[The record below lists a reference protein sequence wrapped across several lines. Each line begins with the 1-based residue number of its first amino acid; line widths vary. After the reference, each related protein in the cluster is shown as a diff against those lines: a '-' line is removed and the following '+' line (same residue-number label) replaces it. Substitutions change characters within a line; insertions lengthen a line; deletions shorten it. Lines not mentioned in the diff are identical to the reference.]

1 MHTSCMLY
9 QFGFGECNALQ
20 SLQQETRKARSG
32 RDFKHFKL
40 QSFVFTQTEGICR
53 SKFVFGR
60 SPSMAQKQTPT
71 SQLNEADFIDWSSTV
86 LCFLFRDSD
95 AFLDVDP
102 IKSLS
107 Y

>member
-1 MHTSCMLY
+1 
-9 QFGFGECNALQ
+9 
-20 SLQQETRKARSG
+20 
-32 RDFKHFKL
+32 
-40 QSFVFTQTEGICR
+40 
-53 SKFVFGR
+53 
-60 SPSMAQKQTPT
+60 MAQKQTPT

-86 LCFLFRDSD
+86 FCFLFRDSD